1 MSYYEQIYSAY
12 KKLKSNVYY
21 DKTALIL
28 RDALVKYENGNQKEL
43 EKKLNEIIDKLL
55 KAENKDNIN
64 EWDEYQKKIL
74 DSIEIIVLPKKI
86 KKEKTDD
93 TIIFNGN
100 QNKSIEIE
108 KYQYFLKFDVEGHI
122 LGALWILLIGKYLDK
137 EVSDSAYGNRL
148 REILYDDDNVDN
160 GINLFKPYFFQYEH
174 WRDKSLEIAKKTLK
188 QDEDVV
194 ILTMDL
200 KNFYYSVH
208 YEKEEFD
215 SFFKRKF
222 KDVDLLEKRL
232 NDFIYNV
239 IETYTYKLC
248 SEVRDKDTL
257 LIKKG
262 IDIKDVRLL
271 PIGFLPS
278 NILANWR
285 LNKFDRA
292 IKEYINPLYYGRYV
306 DDIIIVN
313 KVDKESTIYKEKIS
327 QGICNKKDLIEYY
340 FINCKAKK
348 YICDKNKS
356 IFLEENNKDE
366 IK

>member
-64 EWDEYQKKIL
+64 EWDEYQKTIL

-215 SFFKRKF
+215 SFF
-222 KDVDLLEKRL
+222 
-232 NDFIYNV
+232 
-239 IETYTYKLC
+239 
-248 SEVRDKDTL
+248 
-257 LIKKG
+257 
-262 IDIKDVRLL
+262 
-271 PIGFLPS
+271 
-278 NILANWR
+278 
-285 LNKFDRA
+285 
-292 IKEYINPLYYGRYV
+292 
-306 DDIIIVN
+306 
-313 KVDKESTIYKEKIS
+313 
-327 QGICNKKDLIEYY
+327 
-340 FINCKAKK
+340 
-348 YICDKNKS
+348 
-356 IFLEENNKDE
+356 
-366 IK
+366 